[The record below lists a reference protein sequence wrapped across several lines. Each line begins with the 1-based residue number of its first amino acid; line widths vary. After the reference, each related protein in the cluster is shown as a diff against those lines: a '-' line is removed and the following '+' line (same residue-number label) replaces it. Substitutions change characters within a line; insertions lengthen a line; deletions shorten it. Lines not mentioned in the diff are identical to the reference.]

1 MFKNPSKI
9 VGRAVGGFLASVI
22 FLFVTLGL
30 DRTVPSSATHYLVV
44 LFCITGVLSL
54 TAWGFAS
61 FVVWDDTRKPKN

>member
-1 MFKNPSKI
+1 
-9 VGRAVGGFLASVI
+9 
-22 FLFVTLGL
+22 
-30 DRTVPSSATHYLVV
+30 VV